1 MTPLMEQYHSIKR
14 KYPRE
19 ILFFRLGDFYET
31 FNEDARNASRLLGLT
46 LTGRFNGDKRV
57 DMAGVPVQSVE
68 GYVAK
73 LIRAGQRVAICEQ
86 LQEADQAE
94 GLVERDVVRV
104 VTPGTLTE
112 ENILDRTR
120 SNYLAAVAVAGERA
134 GLAWVDLSTGAF
146 EAEDISRRDLVDEVT
161 RLRPAECLVAEDF
174 QDPIVEDLR
183 LVARNVVTT
192 VAPWTFEREDA
203 RRRLT
208 KHFATASLAGFGVE
222 ELDLGVGCAGALYA
236 YLEETQKTSL
246 RHLTRIERHRRDDK
260 VYLDRSTQLSL
271 ELTATLRDNDLR
283 GSLVWVLDRT
293 RTSMGARLL
302 REWVTCPLA
311 GVEGIRARLDS
322 VEELLD
328 PTLRGELA
336 EDLRGVHDI
345 ERIVAKLGS
354 GRANARDLIGLRSSL
369 EALPGLKETLS
380 DRKAR
385 LLVETNAAI
394 DPMTE
399 IHGVLTAALADEP
412 PITIK
417 EGGLIRDGYDAELDN
432 VRSMAR
438 DAKGWIAAFEAQEI
452 ERTGIPSLK
461 VGFNQVFGYYIEV
474 TNVHQ
479 AKVPVEYIRKQT
491 VKNAERYI
499 TPQLKEKE
507 TQVQNATTSAKRLEY
522 ELFLRVREDAAKQIA
537 ILQKTA
543 AAVARVDVLA
553 SLAEVAQ
560 EGRYA
565 KPTVDDGEVIRIVDG
580 RHPVVEKVQEERFV
594 PNDVSLDGEGSRVLL
609 ITGPNM
615 AGKSTYIR
623 QVALAVLMA
632 QMGSYV
638 PAREAHIGVVDRI
651 FTRVGASDELTRG
664 NSTFMVE
671 MNETANILNNATR
684 RSLIV
689 LDEVGR
695 GTSTYD
701 GVSIAWAVTEHIHDR
716 VGARTLFATHYHELT
731 ELAKLLPGVKNLHV
745 EVKEWGDHVVFL
757 RKIVEGATD
766 KSYGIHVARL
776 AGIPREVI
784 ERAKAVLAEL
794 ESERVDAEERPRLD
808 AGKHVVTAHQLSLFA
823 PPPNPVVEE
832 LKKLDLDRLT
842 PMEALQKLA
851 ELRNK
856 IVPKGRAENAA
867 RERPDPAPKGRPKTA
882 RGGAPGTGSESELE
896 P

>member
-1 MTPLMEQYHSIKR
+1 MTPLMEQYHSVKR
-14 KYPRE
+14 RYPRE
-19 ILFFRLGDFYET
+19 LLFFRLGDFYET
-31 FNEDARNASRLLGLT
+31 FYEDARTASRLLGIT

-68 GYVAK
+68 SYVAK
-73 LIRAGQRVAICEQ
+73 LIRAGQRVAICDQ

-112 ENILDRTR
+112 ENILDRSR
-120 SNYLAAVAVAGERA
+120 ANYLAAVAVDGDRA

-146 EAEDISRRDLVDEVT
+146 EAEDLSRRDLVDEVT
-161 RLRPAECLVAEDF
+161 RVRPAEVLFAEDAAEREK
-174 QDPIVEDLR
+174 PLVEDLR
-183 LVARNVVTT
+183 LVAGNLVTP
-192 VAPWTFEREDA
+192 APSFTFERSDA

-208 KHFATASLAGFGVE
+208 RHFATASLDGFGVE
-222 ELDLGVGCAGALYA
+222 DLDLGVGCAGALLA

-260 VYLDRSTQLSL
+260 VFLDRSTQLSL
-271 ELTATLRDNDLR
+271 ELTATLRDNDVK

-311 GVEGIRARLDS
+311 RPEGIRARLDA

-328 PTLRGELA
+328 PTLRREVHDALK
-336 EDLRGVHDI
+336 GVHDM

-354 GRANARDLIGLRSSL
+354 GRANARDLLGLRASL
-369 EALPGLKETLS
+369 AALPLLQGALS
-380 DRKAR
+380 DRSAK
-385 LLVETNAAI
+385 LLTEISAAI
-394 DPMTE
+394 DPLPE
-399 IHGVLTAALADEP
+399 IHGILEAALVDDP
-412 PITIK
+412 PITIR
-417 EGGLIRDGYDAELDN
+417 EGGILREGYDAELDSL
-432 VRSMAR
+432 RSMAH
-438 DAKGWIAAFEAQEI
+438 DAKGWIAAFQEQEI
-452 ERTGIPSLK
+452 ERTGISSLK

-479 AKVPVEYIRKQT
+479 AKVPPDYIRKQT

-507 TQVQNATTSAKRLEY
+507 TQVQNATTSSRKLEY
-522 ELFLRVREDAAKQIA
+522 DLFLRVREDVAKQIPS
-537 ILQKTA
+537 LQRTA
-543 AAVARVDVLA
+543 AAVARADVLA

-565 KPTVDDGEVIRIVDG
+565 KPVVDEGTEIRVVDG

-594 PNDVSLDGEGSRVLL
+594 PNDVLLDGEASRVLL

-615 AGKSTYIR
+615 AGKSTFIR
-623 QVALAVLMA
+623 QVALTALMA
-632 QMGSYV
+632 QMGSFV
-638 PAREAHIGVVDRI
+638 PAKEARIGVVDRI

-671 MNETANILNNATR
+671 MNETANILNNATK

-701 GVSIAWAVTEHIHDR
+701 GVSIAWAVTEHLHDR

-731 ELAKLLPGVKNLHV
+731 ELAGVLPGVKNFHIA
-745 EVKEWGDHVVFL
+745 VKEWEEHIVFL

-784 ERAKAVLAEL
+784 DRAKAVLAEL
-794 ESERVDAEERPRLD
+794 ESERVDEGPRLD
-808 AGKHVVTAHQLSLFA
+808 AGKHAPKVQQLSLFA
-823 PPPNPVVEE
+823 PPPDPVVEE
-832 LKKLDLDRLT
+832 LKKLDVDRLT
-842 PMEALQKLA
+842 PMEALQKLSD
-851 ELRNK
+851 LRNRLK
-856 IVPKGRAENAA
+856 KGKR
-867 RERPDPAPKGRPKTA
+867 
-882 RGGAPGTGSESELE
+882 
-896 P
+896 